1 MKKVCLTTFIY
12 GIKYQSYIPTLLYSL
27 EKAYPKYDV
36 ILFLYEKLDPKI
48 NQSINSL
55 NLTNKVTILEE
66 QFTECKKMTPP
77 KSQSLRWVLWH
88 DDFEN
93 YDYLYTVDIDI
104 LYIKEP
110 TDLHI
115 QHEEHMK
122 VLDLPFSNIRR
133 KYSYNPYSIKT
144 LAKRIKMSG
153 FSKLKRFFIQGNKQL
168 DRLTGLHFVSIPEY
182 YSALTPEIRE
192 KFKNDILNDKVSSY
206 IMLSNDEALLAYI
219 VKYIGFDI
227 SKLGYQTKSNEML
240 DFNNYKQQIFRPTHG
255 IHLGVLR
262 AQESL
267 VINSKSFNSEYYS
280 YYFDIFKSDILSDKI
295 FRQLLKEAPDNIKS
309 IYGYLFRFLNIE
321 DASIFEDSDLHK
333 NKFQL

>member
-27 EKAYPKYDV
+27 EKAYPQYDV
-36 ILFLYEKLDPKI
+36 ILFLYEKLDPQI
-48 NQSINSL
+48 NQSIKNL
-55 NLTNKVTILEE
+55 NLKSKVTILEE
-66 QFTECKKMTPP
+66 QFSECKKMTPL

-88 DDFEN
+88 NDFKK
-93 YDYLYTVDIDI
+93 YDYLYTVDIDV

-110 TDLHI
+110 IDLHI

-122 VLDLPFSNIRR
+122 VLELPFSNIKR
-133 KYSYNPYSIKT
+133 KYSYNSFSIKT
-144 LAKRIKMSG
+144 LVKRIKTSG
-153 FSKLKRFFIQGNKQL
+153 LSELTRFFSQGNKQL

-192 KFKNDILNDKVSSY
+192 KFKNDILTDRISNY

-240 DFNNYKQQIFRPTHG
+240 DFNNYKQKIFRPIHG
-255 IHLGVLR
+255 IHLGILR
-262 AQESL
+262 ANESL
-267 VINSKSFNSEYYS
+267 VMNSKSFNSEFYS
-280 YYFDIFKSDILSDKI
+280 YYFNIFKSEILTDKV
-295 FRQLLKEAPDNIKS
+295 FRLLLKEAPDNIKT
-309 IYGYLFRFLNIE
+309 IYGYLFKFLNIE
-321 DASIFEDSDLHK
+321 DVSVFDDSDL
-333 NKFQL
+333 